1 MPATTLQK
9 PELSDKPIRWF
20 LLCWTIFNAIQA
32 YTLEVHADEAYYWMY
47 SKFMDW
53 GYFDHPPM
61 IALFIWLGDHVMHNE
76 LGLRL
81 VTVLTSTTA
90 IYLLWVIL
98 KKYAI
103 DAWLFILVISGM
115 LIVHMYG
122 FTTTPD
128 APLFFFT
135 VVFYY
140 LYQKYIANDTW
151 LLAILLGVVTACL
164 MYSKYH
170 AILLIGL
177 TLASNIKLLKRGT
190 FWGIVVIALVLF
202 IPHIIWQFQH
212 EFPSLKYH
220 LYERSAMVYNPSNT
234 YTYIPGQLLM
244 AGPLIG
250 WFLYYSAFK
259 IRIKDA
265 FIRCL
270 LVNCIGALCFFF
282 LSTFRGEAQPHW
294 TLIAFAPLAMLAL
307 IRFNQIKSIPRW
319 FYSVAIINVILI
331 LFIRVSMML
340 GFAFVSRVGQLK
352 SYYGFKDWA
361 SQVKSKA
368 GNNYMIMSDG
378 FQDPSKYNYY
388 TNTIRAYSYDSRNY
402 RHTQYDIWP
411 IEEQFQGKQVYFL
424 QDFPQEETVDTITNT
439 STKTNWYAQWVD
451 GARTYQKIAIEADKK
466 SLKLPA
472 GQKQII
478 ALTITNPYPYAV
490 NFTNQGIKQPVTL
503 ETCFFKD
510 DVTVAILPA
519 DNSFYNLILKPGE
532 NKRFNFSITAPVIE
546 KGNYELLFSIRTTPF
561 AGGKN
566 SRIIPI
572 IIE

>member
-1 MPATTLQK
+1 MPASTLQK

-20 LLCWTIFNAIQA
+20 LLCWTLFNAIQA

-61 IALFIWLGDHVMHNE
+61 VALFIWIGDHVMHNE

-81 VTVLTSTTA
+81 VTVLSSSAA
-90 IYLLWVIL
+90 IYLLWLIL
-98 KKYAI
+98 KKYMI
-103 DAWLFILVISGM
+103 DAWLFILVVSGM
-115 LIVHMYG
+115 LIIHMYG

-140 LYQKYIANDTW
+140 LYQKYVVNDTW
-151 LLAILLGVVTACL
+151 LLAVLLGAVTASL

-170 AILLIGL
+170 AILVIGL

-202 IPHIIWQFQH
+202 APHIIWQFQH
-212 EFPSLKYH
+212 DFPSLKYH
-220 LYERSAMVYNPSNT
+220 LYERSAMVYNPENT

-244 AGPLIG
+244 AGPVIG

-259 IRIKDA
+259 IQVKDA

-270 LVNCIGALCFFF
+270 LVNCVGAFIFFL

-307 IRFNQIKSIPRW
+307 IRFNQVKTIPRW
-319 FYSVAIINVILI
+319 FYTAAIINVVLI
-331 LFIRVSMML
+331 VFIRVSMMF
-340 GFAFVSRVGQLK
+340 GFAIVSRVGQLK
-352 SYYGFKDWA
+352 SYYGYKKW
-361 SQVKSKA
+361 SQQVKSKA
-368 GNNYMIMSDG
+368 GDNYMIMRDG

-388 TNTIRAYSYDSRNY
+388 TNSIRAYSYDSRYY

-411 IEEQFQGKQVYFL
+411 IEEQFQGKRVYFL

-439 STKTNWYAQWVD
+439 STQTNWYAEWVYD
-451 GARTYQKIAIEADKK
+451 ARTYQKIAIETDVH
-466 SLKLPA
+466 SLKLSP
-472 GQKQII
+472 GQKETV
-478 ALTITNPYPYAV
+478 ALTITNPYPYLV
-490 NFTNQGIKQPVTL
+490 NFSNKGTRQPVAL
-503 ETCFFKD
+503 EACFFKD
-510 DVTVAILPA
+510 DVIAYILTA
-519 DNSFYNLILKPGE
+519 NNSFYNLILKPGE
-532 NKRFNFSITAPVIE
+532 SKKMNFTITAPPIE
-546 KGNYELLFSIRTTPF
+546 KGNYDLLFSIRTTPF
-561 AGGKN
+561 SGGKN
-566 SRIIPI
+566 SRNIRF
-572 IIE
+572 ELD